1 MVYNVTCSEAM
12 GFQGFVYAAIATD
25 QRCRSTESLEKY
37 AKTCHRQYRR
47 RMLSSAVSELRRML
61 YPKKINS
68 RLARATGGGKLEER
82 KKKKQKK
89 TRKGKKKAVSVE
101 MECATAERLCVPTH
115 GANVKW
121 C

>member
-1 MVYNVTCSEAM
+1 M

-89 TRKGKKKAVSVE
+89 KQEKEKKGSISRNGMCNRRASMRAHTRRKCEVVLRGRPVNLS
-101 MECATAERLCVPTH
+101 
-115 GANVKW
+115 
-121 C
+121 

>member
-25 QRCRSTESLEKY
+25 QLEKY

-82 KKKKQKK
+82 KKKKQKNK
-89 TRKGKKKAVSVE
+89 KRKKKAESVE
-101 MECATAERLCVPTH
+101 MECASAERLCVPTH